1 VSYSSQVWSERWR
14 WLYDTGC
21 FKIQDN
27 NTYMYSYTFTNEQS
41 SKQAFIW
48 ALPSVVQFHCVVIIL
63 VFNISKLAVYV
74 VK

>member
-1 VSYSSQVWSERWR
+1 MILAVLR
-14 WLYDTGC
+14 
-21 FKIQDN
+21 FKI
-27 NTYMYSYTFTNEQS
+27 TTHTCIATFTNEQS